1 MTDQRPIRAWHFGPG
16 GTRGRG
22 GMGRFLA
29 YLIPTLN
36 RENPDLNCQVID
48 SYGPGAFWQMPF
60 WFGIALWRLG
70 WNAALGRIDLV
81 HLHMAAYGSILRKVL
96 LLMVARAFSV
106 PVLIHLHGADFVE
119 FMDRL
124 PVFMRDFLINRLKS
138 ATYLVAIGDYW
149 CYYVTQSLGIPTDR
163 VVVIHNGVPDPLREA
178 GIAERT
184 ASRAD
189 HRLLSLGEL
198 GPRKGTPE
206 VLAALATPEV
216 RELAWSAV
224 LAGNGPVEAYR
235 DETRR
240 LNLAERVELPGW
252 IESARAWRLLA
263 ESGIFLLPSRM
274 EGLPVAILEAMAIGA
289 TVITTPVGAITD
301 AIEEGVT
308 GLLVPAGDAP
318 ALAQAI
324 ARLLRDPA
332 LRARLAE
339 AARRR
344 FEERFTIERTAEK
357 IAALYRRVAAQPVRE
372 SLM

>member
-1 MTDQRPIRAWHFGPG
+1 M
-16 GTRGRG
+16 
-22 GMGRFLA
+22 
-29 YLIPTLN
+29 
-36 RENPDLNCQVID
+36 
-48 SYGPGAFWQMPF
+48 
-60 WFGIALWRLG
+60 
-70 WNAALGRIDLV
+70 
-81 HLHMAAYGSILRKVL
+81 
-96 LLMVARAFSV
+96 
-106 PVLIHLHGADFVE
+106 
-119 FMDRL
+119 
-124 PVFMRDFLINRLKS
+124 
-138 ATYLVAIGDYW
+138 
-149 CYYVTQSLGIPTDR
+149 
-163 VVVIHNGVPDPLREA
+163 
-178 GIAERT
+178 
-184 ASRAD
+184 
-189 HRLLSLGEL
+189 
-198 GPRKGTPE
+198 
-206 VLAALATPEV
+206 LAALATPEV

-235 DETRR
+235 DEKRR
-240 LNLAERVELPGW
+240 MNLAERVELPGW
-252 IESARAWRLLA
+252 SESARAWRLLA
-263 ESGIFLLPSRM
+263 ESGIVLLPSRM